1 MYLSPQKAS
10 EKYDIHPKTLSRLAD
25 TGVIEFIR
33 MPNSKHRRY
42 KVESIEKYLGQVKE
56 KLTIC
61 YARVSTHSQ
70 KDDLHSQLVYLQE
83 LYPVA
88 ECISEVG
95 SGLNFKRRKFLQIMT
110 RVSNREIGQIVVAY
124 PDRLVR
130 FGFDFVE
137 WFCNRFECRIHVL
150 NNPNLSPHQELMQD
164 FMSIMHCFSAKLY
177 FLRKYEKKILEDP
190 EVLSTSNGV

>member
-1 MYLSPQKAS
+1 
-10 EKYDIHPKTLSRLAD
+10 
-25 TGVIEFIR
+25 

-42 KVESIEKYLGQVKE
+42 KVESIEKYLGLVKQ
-56 KLTIC
+56 KITIC

-70 KDDLHSQLVYLQE
+70 KVDLHNQLVYLQE
-83 LYPVA
+83 RYPVA

-137 WFCNRFECRIHVL
+137 WFCELFECRILVL
-150 NNPNLSPHQELMQD
+150 NNTNASPHQELMQD

-177 FLRKYEKKILEDP
+177 FLRKYEKKILEDSEP
-190 EVLSTSNGV
+190 PSTHNGA

>member
-1 MYLSPQKAS
+1 
-10 EKYDIHPKTLSRLAD
+10 
-25 TGVIEFIR
+25 

-42 KVESIEKYLGQVKE
+42 KVESIEKYLGQAKE
-56 KLTIC
+56 KITIC
-61 YARVSTHSQ
+61 YARVSTHLQ
-70 KDDLHSQLVYLQE
+70 KEDLRNQLVYLQE
-83 LYPVA
+83 RYPVA
-88 ECISEVG
+88 ESISEVG

-110 RVSNREIGQIVVAY
+110 RVANREIGQIVVAY

-137 WFCNRFECRIHVL
+137 WFCELFECRILVL
-150 NNPNLSPHQELMQD
+150 NNPQLSPHQEMMQD

-190 EVLSTSNGV
+190 ETRAGDNGV

>member
-25 TGVIEFIR
+25 AGVIEFIR

-42 KVESIEKYLGQVKE
+42 KVESIDSYLGQVKE
-56 KLTIC
+56 KVTIC

-70 KDDLHSQLVYLQE
+70 KEDLRNQLVYLQE
-83 LYPVA
+83 RYPVA

-137 WFCNRFECRIHVL
+137 WFCELFECRILVL
-150 NNPNLSPHQELMQD
+150 NNPTLSPHQEMMQD

-177 FLRKYEKKILEDP
+177 FLRKYEKKILEDLEP
-190 EVLSTSNGV
+190 PSSDIGV